1 MNSPIPNELT
11 VVSAS
16 EISFVATTVPP
27 ESLTMNF
34 SSGAIGF
41 AVASV

>member
-1 MNSPIPNELT
+1 MNSPIPSELT

-16 EISFVATTVPP
+16 EISFVATTAAAL
-27 ESLTMNF
+27 SLTMNF
-34 SSGAIGF
+34 SSGAIGV